1 LINQFPIKETG
12 DKSKSNLLVWI
23 CHPYLPTLLKM
34 EITQTL
40 TVSTRLAWRK
50 WLGNH
55 YQTEKEIWLI
65 NPHKASGKT
74 RITYND
80 AVEEALCFGWI
91 DSTQKRLDDE
101 HAAQRFSPRNPKSP
115 YSQANIERL
124 RWLAE
129 RDLVMPEVLASLG
142 DLLDRPFVVPADI
155 LGALKA
161 NPTAWQNFQQFHGSY
176 RRIRVAYVDGARS
189 RPAEFQKRLKN
200 FIRMMEQNK
209 QFGYG
214 IEKYY

>member
-1 LINQFPIKETG
+1 
-12 DKSKSNLLVWI
+12 
-23 CHPYLPTLLKM
+23 M
-34 EITQTL
+34 EITKTL
-40 TVSTRLAWRK
+40 RVTARQAWRK
-50 WLGNH
+50 WLSRH
-55 YQTEKEIWLI
+55 FRTEKEIWLVS
-65 NPHKASGKT
+65 PHKTSGSE
-74 RITYND
+74 RLSYND

-101 HAAQRFSPRNPKSP
+101 HSAQRFTPRNPKSP

-124 RWLAE
+124 RWLAK

-142 DLLDRPFVVPADI
+142 DLLERPFEIPADI
-155 LGALKA
+155 LAALQA
-161 NPTAWQNFQQFHGSY
+161 NPTAWGSFRRFHGSY
-176 RRIRVAYVDGARS
+176 QRIRVAYVEGARS

-200 FIRMMEQNK
+200 FIKMMEMNK